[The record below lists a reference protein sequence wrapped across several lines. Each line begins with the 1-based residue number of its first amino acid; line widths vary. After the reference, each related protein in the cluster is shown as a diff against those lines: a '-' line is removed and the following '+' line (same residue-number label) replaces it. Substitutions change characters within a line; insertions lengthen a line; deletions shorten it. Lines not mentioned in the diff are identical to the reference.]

1 MEELVAAKW
10 GTWSVGPGLQ
20 GGGEM
25 ASNGSPSAENQ
36 TFVTNPPESSV
47 RPTRL
52 HLASISTPPERIP
65 HPPPQ
70 SRRSRGQPCPLASSL
85 GNGEAPC
92 TRPQPGRVGEEA
104 NRWSLWWRL
113 RCWSFWGHT
122 WGHTCGRSDFLRFL
136 CKITESR
143 DVTSKITIVHK
154 LPILSIRAWSGKMLD
169 DRAQGPPMSPKPPL
183 KC

>member
-1 MEELVAAKW
+1 ME
-10 GTWSVGPGLQ
+10 P
-20 GGGEM
+20 
-25 ASNGSPSAENQ
+25 NGSPRAENQ
-36 TFVTNPPESSV
+36 TFVTNLPNPHSD
-47 RPTRL
+47 
-52 HLASISTPPERIP
+52 HLASISPPISPPPEGKL
-65 HPPPQ
+65 HPPQQ
-70 SRRSRGQPCPLASSL
+70 SRGIRGQPCPLAHSL